1 MCAEKKE
8 GILMPFVED
17 YHDIRQILVFEIE
30 KECRIM
36 DVFSCI
42 ATRHSTRKFKEE
54 AVPQE
59 VLDKAIEAGRQAPSG
74 KHKNQSRFIVIRKK
88 EVLQELIA
96 LVQQEFAKMEV
107 TPENDD
113 NFGGAIRAAKKGGY
127 VFMYNAPVLIVVANK
142 RDYGNKYADVS
153 CAMQNMMLA
162 ANALDLGSCWINQ
175 LRWLQDNPVLRAYLQ
190 KLGMAEDEEVCASLS
205 IGYPDTPDGLPGR
218 RVMPVTGNPV
228 VYID

>member
-1 MCAEKKE
+1 
-8 GILMPFVED
+8 
-17 YHDIRQILVFEIE
+17 
-30 KECRIM
+30 M

-54 AVPQE
+54 PVPQE
-59 VLDKAIEAGRQAPSG
+59 VLDKVIEAGRQAPSG

-96 LVQQEFAKMEV
+96 LVQPEFAKMEG

-175 LRWLQDNPVLRAYLQ
+175 LRWLQDNPVLRGYLQ

>member
-1 MCAEKKE
+1 M
-8 GILMPFVED
+8 
-17 YHDIRQILVFEIE
+17 
-30 KECRIM
+30 
-36 DVFSCI
+36 
-42 ATRHSTRKFKEE
+42 
-54 AVPQE
+54 
-59 VLDKAIEAGRQAPSG
+59 
-74 KHKNQSRFIVIRKK
+74 IRKK

-107 TPENDD
+107 TQENDD

-127 VFMYNAPVLIVVANK
+127 VFMYNALVLIVVANK
-142 RDYGNKYADVS
+142 KDYGNKYADVS

>member
-1 MCAEKKE
+1 
-8 GILMPFVED
+8 
-17 YHDIRQILVFEIE
+17 
-30 KECRIM
+30 M

-54 AVPQE
+54 PVPQE
-59 VLDKAIEAGRQAPSG
+59 VLDKVIEAGRQAPSG

-175 LRWLQDNPVLRAYLQ
+175 LRWLQDNPVLRGYLQ

-218 RVMPVTGNPV
+218 RVMPVTVNPV

>member
-1 MCAEKKE
+1 ME
-8 GILMPFVED
+8 
-17 YHDIRQILVFEIE
+17 
-30 KECRIM
+30 
-36 DVFSCI
+36 VFSCM

-54 AVPQE
+54 PVPQE
-59 VLDKAIEAGRQAPSG
+59 VLDKVIEAGRQAPSG
-74 KHKNQSRFIVIRKK
+74 KHKNQSRFVVIRKK

>member
-1 MCAEKKE
+1 ME
-8 GILMPFVED
+8 
-17 YHDIRQILVFEIE
+17 
-30 KECRIM
+30 
-36 DVFSCI
+36 VFSCM

-54 AVPQE
+54 PVPQE
-59 VLDKAIEAGRQAPSG
+59 VLDKVIEAGRQAPSG

-175 LRWLQDNPVLRAYLQ
+175 LRWLQDNPILRAYLQ

>member
-1 MCAEKKE
+1 
-8 GILMPFVED
+8 
-17 YHDIRQILVFEIE
+17 
-30 KECRIM
+30 M

-42 ATRHSTRKFKEE
+42 AMRHSTRKFKEE
-54 AVPQE
+54 PVPQE
-59 VLDKAIEAGRQAPSG
+59 VLDKVIEAGRQAPSG

>member
-1 MCAEKKE
+1 
-8 GILMPFVED
+8 
-17 YHDIRQILVFEIE
+17 
-30 KECRIM
+30 M

-54 AVPQE
+54 PVPQE
-59 VLDKAIEAGRQAPSG
+59 VLDKVIEAGRQAPSG

-175 LRWLQDNPVLRAYLQ
+175 LRWLQDNPVLRGYLQ
-190 KLGMAEDEEVCASLS
+190 KLGMAEDEEVCALLS

>member
-1 MCAEKKE
+1 
-8 GILMPFVED
+8 
-17 YHDIRQILVFEIE
+17 
-30 KECRIM
+30 M

-54 AVPQE
+54 PVPQE
-59 VLDKAIEAGRQAPSG
+59 LLDKVIEAGRQAPSG

-162 ANALDLGSCWINQ
+162 ANAVGLGSCWINQ
-175 LRWLQDNPVLRAYLQ
+175 LRWLQGNPVLTAYLQ
-190 KLGMAEDEEVCASLS
+190 KLGMKEDEAVYASLS
-205 IGYPDTPDGLPGR
+205 LGYPYTPDGLPNR
-218 RVMPVTGNPV
+218 RVVPVTGNPV
-228 VYID
+228 TYVD

>member
-1 MCAEKKE
+1 
-8 GILMPFVED
+8 
-17 YHDIRQILVFEIE
+17 
-30 KECRIM
+30 M

-54 AVPQE
+54 PVPQE
-59 VLDKAIEAGRQAPSG
+59 LLDKVIEAGRQAPSG

-127 VFMYNAPVLIVVANK
+127 AFMYNAPVLIVVANK
-142 RDYGNKYADVS
+142 RDYGNRYADVS

>member
-1 MCAEKKE
+1 
-8 GILMPFVED
+8 
-17 YHDIRQILVFEIE
+17 
-30 KECRIM
+30 M

-54 AVPQE
+54 PVPQE

-127 VFMYNAPVLIVVANK
+127 VFMYNAPALIVVANK

>member
-1 MCAEKKE
+1 
-8 GILMPFVED
+8 
-17 YHDIRQILVFEIE
+17 
-30 KECRIM
+30 M

-54 AVPQE
+54 PVPQE
-59 VLDKAIEAGRQAPSG
+59 VLDKVIEGGRQAPSG

-228 VYID
+228 VYIN

>member
-1 MCAEKKE
+1 
-8 GILMPFVED
+8 
-17 YHDIRQILVFEIE
+17 
-30 KECRIM
+30 M

-54 AVPQE
+54 PVPQE
-59 VLDKAIEAGRQAPSG
+59 VLDKVIEAGRQAPSG

-205 IGYPDTPDGLPGR
+205 IGYPKTPDGLPGR

>member
-1 MCAEKKE
+1 
-8 GILMPFVED
+8 
-17 YHDIRQILVFEIE
+17 
-30 KECRIM
+30 M

-54 AVPQE
+54 PVPQE
-59 VLDKAIEAGRQAPSG
+59 VLDKVIEAGRQEPSG

-175 LRWLQDNPVLRAYLQ
+175 LRWLQDNPVLRGYLQ

>member
-1 MCAEKKE
+1 
-8 GILMPFVED
+8 
-17 YHDIRQILVFEIE
+17 
-30 KECRIM
+30 M

-54 AVPQE
+54 PVPQE
-59 VLDKAIEAGRQAPSG
+59 VLDKVIEAGRQAPSG

-175 LRWLQDNPVLRAYLQ
+175 LRWLQNNPVLRAYLQ

>member
-1 MCAEKKE
+1 
-8 GILMPFVED
+8 
-17 YHDIRQILVFEIE
+17 
-30 KECRIM
+30 M

-54 AVPQE
+54 PVPQE
-59 VLDKAIEAGRQAPSG
+59 VLDKVIEAGRQAPSG

-127 VFMYNAPVLIVVANK
+127 VFMYNAPVLIVVASK

>member
-1 MCAEKKE
+1 
-8 GILMPFVED
+8 
-17 YHDIRQILVFEIE
+17 
-30 KECRIM
+30 M

-42 ATRHSTRKFKEE
+42 VTRHSTRKFKEE
-54 AVPQE
+54 PVPQE
-59 VLDKAIEAGRQAPSG
+59 VLDKVIEAGRQAPSG

>member
-1 MCAEKKE
+1 
-8 GILMPFVED
+8 
-17 YHDIRQILVFEIE
+17 
-30 KECRIM
+30 M

-54 AVPQE
+54 PVPQE
-59 VLDKAIEAGRQAPSG
+59 VLDKVIEAGRQAPSG

-127 VFMYNAPVLIVVANK
+127 VFMYNAPVLIVIANK

-228 VYID
+228 VYIN

>member
-1 MCAEKKE
+1 ME
-8 GILMPFVED
+8 
-17 YHDIRQILVFEIE
+17 
-30 KECRIM
+30 
-36 DVFSCI
+36 VFSCM
-42 ATRHSTRKFKEE
+42 ATRHSTRKFKQ
-54 AVPQE
+54 ADIPQKLLAK
-59 VLDKAIEAGRQAPSG
+59 VIEAGRQAPSG

>member
-1 MCAEKKE
+1 
-8 GILMPFVED
+8 
-17 YHDIRQILVFEIE
+17 
-30 KECRIM
+30 M

-54 AVPQE
+54 PVPQE
-59 VLDKAIEAGRQAPSG
+59 VLDKVIEAGRQAPSG

-88 EVLQELIA
+88 EVLQELIT

-107 TPENDD
+107 MPENDD

>member
-1 MCAEKKE
+1 
-8 GILMPFVED
+8 
-17 YHDIRQILVFEIE
+17 
-30 KECRIM
+30 M

-54 AVPQE
+54 PVPQE
-59 VLDKAIEAGRQAPSG
+59 VLDKVIEAGRQAPSG

-175 LRWLQDNPVLRAYLQ
+175 LRWLQDNPVLRGYLQ
-190 KLGMAEDEEVCASLS
+190 KLGMAEDEEVCASLNL
-205 IGYPDTPDGLPGR
+205 GYPDTPDGLPGR

>member
-1 MCAEKKE
+1 
-8 GILMPFVED
+8 
-17 YHDIRQILVFEIE
+17 
-30 KECRIM
+30 M

-54 AVPQE
+54 PVPQE
-59 VLDKAIEAGRQAPSG
+59 VLDKVIEAGRQAPSG

-127 VFMYNAPVLIVVANK
+127 VFMYNSPVLIVVANK

-175 LRWLQDNPVLRAYLQ
+175 LRWLQDNPVLRGYLQ

>member
-1 MCAEKKE
+1 ME
-8 GILMPFVED
+8 
-17 YHDIRQILVFEIE
+17 
-30 KECRIM
+30 
-36 DVFSCI
+36 VFSCM
-42 ATRHSTRKFKEE
+42 ATRHSTRKFKQ
-54 AVPQE
+54 ADIPQE
-59 VLDKAIEAGRQAPSG
+59 LLAKVIEAGRQAPSG

-218 RVMPVTGNPV
+218 RVMLVTGNPV

>member
-1 MCAEKKE
+1 
-8 GILMPFVED
+8 
-17 YHDIRQILVFEIE
+17 
-30 KECRIM
+30 M

-54 AVPQE
+54 PVPQE
-59 VLDKAIEAGRQAPSG
+59 VLDKVIEAGRQAPSG

-107 TPENDD
+107 TQENDD

-205 IGYPDTPDGLPGR
+205 IGYPNTPDGLPGR

>member
-1 MCAEKKE
+1 
-8 GILMPFVED
+8 
-17 YHDIRQILVFEIE
+17 
-30 KECRIM
+30 M

-54 AVPQE
+54 PVPQE
-59 VLDKAIEAGRQAPSG
+59 VLDKVIEAGRQAPSG

-113 NFGGAIRAAKKGGY
+113 NFGGPIRAAKKGGY

-190 KLGMAEDEEVCASLS
+190 QLGMAEDEEVCASLS

>member
-1 MCAEKKE
+1 
-8 GILMPFVED
+8 
-17 YHDIRQILVFEIE
+17 
-30 KECRIM
+30 M

-54 AVPQE
+54 PVPQE
-59 VLDKAIEAGRQAPSG
+59 VLDKVIEAGRQAPSG

-153 CAMQNMMLA
+153 CAIQNMMLA

-205 IGYPDTPDGLPGR
+205 IGYPNTPDGLPGR

>member
-1 MCAEKKE
+1 
-8 GILMPFVED
+8 
-17 YHDIRQILVFEIE
+17 
-30 KECRIM
+30 M

-54 AVPQE
+54 PVPQE
-59 VLDKAIEAGRQAPSG
+59 VLDKVIEAGRQAPSG

-205 IGYPDTPDGLPGR
+205 IGYPDTPDGLPGH

>member
-1 MCAEKKE
+1 
-8 GILMPFVED
+8 
-17 YHDIRQILVFEIE
+17 
-30 KECRIM
+30 M

-54 AVPQE
+54 PVPQE
-59 VLDKAIEAGRQAPSG
+59 LLDKVIEAGRQAPSG

>member
-1 MCAEKKE
+1 
-8 GILMPFVED
+8 
-17 YHDIRQILVFEIE
+17 
-30 KECRIM
+30 M

-54 AVPQE
+54 PVPQE
-59 VLDKAIEAGRQAPSG
+59 VLDKVIEAGRQAPSG

-88 EVLQELIA
+88 EILQELIA

>member
-1 MCAEKKE
+1 
-8 GILMPFVED
+8 
-17 YHDIRQILVFEIE
+17 
-30 KECRIM
+30 M

-54 AVPQE
+54 PVPQE
-59 VLDKAIEAGRQAPSG
+59 VLDKVIEAGRQAPSG

-142 RDYGNKYADVS
+142 WDYGNKYADVS

-175 LRWLQDNPVLRAYLQ
+175 LRWLQDNPVLRGYLQ

>member
-1 MCAEKKE
+1 
-8 GILMPFVED
+8 
-17 YHDIRQILVFEIE
+17 
-30 KECRIM
+30 M

>member
-1 MCAEKKE
+1 
-8 GILMPFVED
+8 
-17 YHDIRQILVFEIE
+17 
-30 KECRIM
+30 M

-54 AVPQE
+54 PVPQE
-59 VLDKAIEAGRQAPSG
+59 VLDKVIEAGRQAPSG
-74 KHKNQSRFIVIRKK
+74 KHKNHSRFIVIRKK
-88 EVLQELIA
+88 EVLQEIIA

-218 RVMPVTGNPV
+218 RVMPVMGNPV

>member
-1 MCAEKKE
+1 
-8 GILMPFVED
+8 
-17 YHDIRQILVFEIE
+17 
-30 KECRIM
+30 M

-42 ATRHSTRKFKEE
+42 VTRHSTRKFKEE
-54 AVPQE
+54 PVPQE
-59 VLDKAIEAGRQAPSG
+59 VLDKVIEAGRQAPSG

-88 EVLQELIA
+88 EVLQEIIA

-228 VYID
+228 VYIN

>member
-1 MCAEKKE
+1 
-8 GILMPFVED
+8 
-17 YHDIRQILVFEIE
+17 
-30 KECRIM
+30 M

-54 AVPQE
+54 PVPQK
-59 VLDKAIEAGRQAPSG
+59 VLDKVIEAGRQAPSG

-88 EVLQELIA
+88 EVLQEIIA

-228 VYID
+228 VYIN

>member
-1 MCAEKKE
+1 
-8 GILMPFVED
+8 
-17 YHDIRQILVFEIE
+17 
-30 KECRIM
+30 M

-54 AVPQE
+54 PVPQE
-59 VLDKAIEAGRQAPSG
+59 VLDKVIEAGRQAPSG

-218 RVMPVTGNPV
+218 RVMPVTGNAV
-228 VYID
+228 VYIN

>member
-1 MCAEKKE
+1 
-8 GILMPFVED
+8 
-17 YHDIRQILVFEIE
+17 
-30 KECRIM
+30 M

-42 ATRHSTRKFKEE
+42 VTRHSTRKFKEE
-54 AVPQE
+54 PVPQE
-59 VLDKAIEAGRQAPSG
+59 VLDKVIEAGRQAPSG

-190 KLGMAEDEEVCASLS
+190 QLGMAEDEEVCASLS

>member
-1 MCAEKKE
+1 
-8 GILMPFVED
+8 
-17 YHDIRQILVFEIE
+17 
-30 KECRIM
+30 M

-54 AVPQE
+54 PVPQE
-59 VLDKAIEAGRQAPSG
+59 VLDKVIEAGRQAPSG

-218 RVMPVTGNPV
+218 RVMLVTGNSV

>member
-1 MCAEKKE
+1 
-8 GILMPFVED
+8 
-17 YHDIRQILVFEIE
+17 
-30 KECRIM
+30 M

-54 AVPQE
+54 PVPQE
-59 VLDKAIEAGRQAPSG
+59 VLDKVIEAGRQAPSG

-205 IGYPDTPDGLPGR
+205 IGYPNTPDGLPGR

>member
-1 MCAEKKE
+1 
-8 GILMPFVED
+8 
-17 YHDIRQILVFEIE
+17 
-30 KECRIM
+30 M

-54 AVPQE
+54 PVPQE
-59 VLDKAIEAGRQAPSG
+59 VLDKVIEAGRQAPSG

-162 ANALDLGSCWINQ
+162 ANALDLGSCWTVFPAAASC
-175 LRWLQDNPVLRAYLQ
+175 RSRAIPSSTSIER
-190 KLGMAEDEEVCASLS
+190 GLS
-205 IGYPDTPDGLPGR
+205 CIR
-218 RVMPVTGNPV
+218 SSRS
-228 VYID
+228 